1 MTDVTPAEAPEPGAA
16 ELASPAAGPARAR
29 TVVRWVAT
37 VLAGLLVWFA
47 LVAPEGGRP
56 LTPLA
61 FLRVP
66 VEGIVLIGL
75 VLVLPRAPRRWLEVV
90 VGVVLGL
97 LVLVRILDL
106 AFLAALYRRFNPVTD
121 WRYAGSAKDLLGDSA
136 GAGVAVLAT
145 AGIGL
150 LVLALLVLTPLAMV
164 RLGTVV
170 DRHRAGAVRV
180 AAALAAVWVAAAVL
194 SLHLVP
200 SSPLASSSAAALVA
214 DEVGTVRANL
224 HDREVFARAIPVDRF
239 HDAAGPDLLTALR
252 GKDVVFVFVES
263 YGKVAV
269 DRSPDVAAALDAG
282 NSALRGAGYGSAS
295 AWLTSPTFGGI
306 SWLAHST
313 FQSGLW
319 VNSQQRYDQ
328 LLDAQRFT
336 LSRAFARGGW
346 RTVDVIPANRSD
358 WPEGKAFYGYD
369 QVYDS
374 RTLGYAG
381 EGWGYAP
388 MPDQFTLAAFDR
400 LELTP
405 RDRPPVMAEID
416 LVSSHIPWAPLPR
429 LVDWNAIGDGSIF
442 WQQAGKATPR
452 EVVWQTP
459 AGVRTAY
466 GQSIAYSLR
475 SVVSFLERTRDRN
488 LVAVV
493 LGDHQPVS
501 IVSGDGA
508 SHDVPVSII
517 SRDPSVLDR
526 ISSWGWASGVR
537 PGPDAPVWPMDR
549 FRDRFLTAFGST
561 SANAMAAPASST
573 QPTPVTEPSSPAARL
588 PRQVVQRRDVTRRR
602 GATRTMGTS

>member
-1 MTDVTPAEAPEPGAA
+1 MTDAPPADAPEPGAA
-16 ELASPAAGPARAR
+16 DVSARASWSGR
-29 TVVRWVAT
+29 ARQVALWIAT
-37 VLAGLLVWFA
+37 ILAGLLVWFA

-56 LTPLA
+56 LTPGA

-66 VEGIVLIGL
+66 IEGIVLIGL
-75 VLVLPRAPRRWLEVV
+75 VVLLPRTPGRWLEVI

-106 AFLAALYRRFNPVTD
+106 AFLSALYRRFNPVTD

-145 AGIGL
+145 VGIGL
-150 LVLALLVLTPLAMV
+150 LVVALLVLTPLAMV
-164 RLGTVV
+164 RLGTVI
-170 DRHRAGAVRV
+170 DRHRSGAVRV
-180 AAALAAVWVAAAVL
+180 AAALTAVWVAGAVFAV
-194 SLHLVP
+194 HLVP
-200 SSPLASSSAAALVA
+200 NAPLASSSAAALVA
-214 DEVGTVRANL
+214 DEVVTVRANL
-224 HDREVFARAIPVDRF
+224 HDRDVFAAAIPVDRF

-269 DRSPDVAAALDAG
+269 DRSPDVAAALEVG
-282 NSALRGAGYGSAS
+282 NSRLQSAGYASAS

-328 LLDAQRFT
+328 LLGAQRFT
-336 LSRAFARGGW
+336 LSRAFARAGW

-388 MPDQFTLAAFDR
+388 MPDQFTLSAFDR
-400 LELTP
+400 LELAHQN
-405 RDRPPVMAEID
+405 RPPVMAEID
-416 LVSSHIPWAPLPR
+416 LVTSHIPWAPLPR
-429 LVDWNAIGDGSIF
+429 MVDWNAVGDGSIF
-442 WQQAGKATPR
+442 WQQVGKATPR

-466 GQSIAYSLR
+466 GQSVAYSLD
-475 SVVSFLERTRDRN
+475 SLVSFLEGTHDRN

-517 SRDPSVLDR
+517 SRDPDILDR
-526 ISSWGWASGVR
+526 VSSWGWTAGVR
-537 PGPDAPVWPMDR
+537 PAPDGPVWPMDR
-549 FRDRFLTAFGST
+549 FRDRFLTAFGSVPAT
-561 SANAMAAPASST
+561 TAATPASSS
-573 QPTPVTEPSSPAARL
+573 QSPPATEPSSPAARL
-588 PRQVVQRRDVTRRR
+588 PRQVVQHRDTHRR
-602 GATRTMGTS
+602 GATRTMGAS